1 VGRLWRL
8 TRLTPSTQTRIF
20 SGLTSRTRPVLPRYL
35 PLRTFTV
42 SPLRILMTLH
52 NLRSQRDDL
61 HKLLFAEFARD
72 GSEDTGA
79 ARFFLIVDNDGRV
92 FGEAHGR
99 AVFAAGGFPRP
110 HDDGAADFRFFHGTA
125 RNGILDRADDN
136 VADAGV
142 AAFGA
147 AEDTE
152 AHHAFGARV
161 VGHVQPRVFL

>member
-1 VGRLWRL
+1 
-8 TRLTPSTQTRIF
+8 
-20 SGLTSRTRPVLPRYL
+20 
-35 PLRTFTV
+35 
-42 SPLRILMTLH
+42 
-52 NLRSQRDDL
+52 
-61 HKLLFAEFARD
+61 
-72 GSEDTGA
+72 
-79 ARFFLIVDNDGRV
+79 RV

-152 AHHAFGARV
+152 AQHAFGARV
-161 VGHVQPRVFL
+161 DGHVQPRVFLNPSLYRLLKYLDQPPAFELGERPGFHAQHFIADAGFVVFVVGVQLGAALDHAR